1 MPIHTGPDVQ
11 GAAVVTLQGECD
23 SYDEPLF
30 GTLLRELIARPQ
42 AVIVDFSH
50 ATFVDSVVLGTLLAV
65 LREAKRTEVQL
76 ILYLPDHSGK
86 EIHRVF
92 SISGLDR
99 ILPVRRSWREAA
111 AAATGGTVAPVD
123 DSA

>member
-11 GAAVVTLQGECD
+11 GAAVVTLRGECD
-23 SYDEPLF
+23 GYDEPLLA
-30 GTLLRELIARPQ
+30 TLLRERIARPQ
-42 AVIVDFSH
+42 AVIVDFSY

-65 LREAKRTEVQL
+65 LREAERTEVPL
-76 ILYLPDHSGK
+76 ILYLPDYSGT

-99 ILPVRRSWREAA
+99 ILPIRRSWREAA
-111 AAATGGTVAPVD
+111 AAATGGAVAPLD
-123 DSA
+123 ESA